1 MSASS
6 ATEDADAARAELA
19 ACEKEIS
26 TVKALLRSLGS
37 SGGGGG
43 DADDA
48 TNRLTVSWI
57 KVRNHR
63 INTCSMN
70 LREREPLGCGRVSY
84 SVPATRFS
92 ATPQPVWLSLH
103 ALLSMFKR

>member
-37 SGGGGG
+37 SGGGG

-70 LREREPLGCGRVSY
+70 LREREPLGCGRISY
-84 SVPATRFS
+84 SVTGHSVLCHAAARLAFS
-92 ATPQPVWLSLH
+92 ACSAEHV
-103 ALLSMFKR
+103 